1 MSIDALQEK
10 IRKLKNPSMVDL
22 TVLPEQLPAVVTE
35 GRGEL
40 DAYAQFC
47 RQIMATLKGTV
58 PAVRFSFDHFALLD
72 GLPVLKDLLNEAT
85 QEGFYV
91 VLEAPQNLTVSGAVL
106 ASRKLFADYRFDG
119 LILSPYIGTD
129 AVKPYMTGCKELGKD
144 LFFAIRT
151 PNKSAL
157 EIQDLL
163 TGSRHVY
170 TAAADLLSRYG
181 ETVLDRSGYSRV
193 GFLTSAGSTTSL
205 MELRTKYKRFFML
218 VDGLDTPSGNAKN
231 ASLAFDR
238 LGHGAVVC
246 AAEGIT
252 CAWQDAGSDGVD
264 FAAQALEAAR
274 RMQKNI
280 WRYVTVI

>member
-22 TVLPEQLPAVVTE
+22 TVLPEQLPTVVTE

-47 RQIMATLKGTV
+47 RQIMAALKGTV

-181 ETVLDRSGYSRV
+181 ETALDRSGYSRV